1 MKNKVKKYA
10 EGGLSGI
17 AETANSL
24 MSEVEG
30 IANKIN
36 YGDSASTGPNL
47 VGNALG
53 FRSVGGMQ
61 SGLGLGA
68 QFPQTARSGLGLERV
83 LGGVFKNGV
92 FYKKGGKVT
101 SASKRADGIAIR
113 GKTRA

>member
-1 MKNKVKKYA
+1 MKKKVKKYA

-36 YGDSASTGPNL
+36 YGNSASTGSDT

-68 QFPQTARSGLGLERV
+68 QFPQIASSGLGLMKA
-83 LGGVFKNGV
+83 GGVFKNGV